1 MATFTSTYRP
11 PDWGGD
17 SAEFRDEVIVRTA
30 MNYLMLRLSLVGVL
44 STQLMLVPCDRAE
57 PMFRGAS
64 SVLDSTDDTP
74 DAAIIRTLEQR
85 LEAAIVSGDIT
96 FLQTVFADDFRYTRT
111 TGQIETKAQWLED
124 VAKRPFVARKIVS
137 LDIEVHG
144 DVAITDGQLDMTVR
158 NEQGEHSNL
167 VKYLRIYQRRNGQ
180 WQLLTH
186 RSLEETAAKPIT

>member
-1 MATFTSTYRP
+1 M
-11 PDWGGD
+11 
-17 SAEFRDEVIVRTA
+17 
-30 MNYLMLRLSLVGVL
+30 
-44 STQLMLVPCDRAE
+44 C
-57 PMFRGAS
+57 RGAS
-64 SVLDSTDDTP
+64 SVLDSADDTP
-74 DAAIIRTLEQR
+74 DAAIIRRLEQGV
-85 LEAAIVSGDIT
+85 EAAIVSGDTT

-124 VAKRPFVARKIVS
+124 VAKRPFVIRKIVN

-167 VKYLRIYQRRNGQ
+167 VKYLRVYQRRNGQ